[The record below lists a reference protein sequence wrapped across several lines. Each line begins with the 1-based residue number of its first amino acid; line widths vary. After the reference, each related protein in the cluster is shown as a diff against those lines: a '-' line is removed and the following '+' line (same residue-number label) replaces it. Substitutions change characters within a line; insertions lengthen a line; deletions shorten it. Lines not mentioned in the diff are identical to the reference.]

1 MGAGFR
7 DTPHGLLR
15 VLGLAF
21 GLAVV
26 VGGAVGQGIMRSPG
40 LVAAG
45 AGTATAIIAVW
56 IAAGLLASIDACA
69 VVELGASHPCAG
81 GPYAFARR
89 AFGPVAG
96 KLLGWTDW
104 LQGTVAMGFLG
115 VVFGEYVH
123 ALGVGQDLPLGALA
137 VLLILAVLAINWTG
151 TRVSGASQTVFTL
164 FKAVLLAG
172 LIAALL
178 AAPTPDAGARAAP
191 ALTPAMTFAGL
202 VVAMRAAFTTYS
214 GWNGSC
220 YFCEEI
226 EQPERNLS
234 RSIFGGLALISL
246 LYVLVNLALL
256 AVLTPAQI
264 AASKLPAADALQ
276 ATWGGSSGTVITL
289 LALVSIAAITNLY
302 AMGFTRVTHAMARDR
317 ALPEWLSRV
326 APGGTPRRALVMT
339 CASGA
344 AFAASGNYA
353 ALIAMSAVP
362 AATINLVMDLA
373 AIRLRRTE
381 PALPRP
387 FRMPWFPLPALIGAL
402 LNTALIAAMIWE
414 SPGSSLAGVAV
425 LAGIALFFLIRD
437 RRIAVA
443 A

>member
-1 MGAGFR
+1 
-7 DTPHGLLR
+7 

-26 VGGAVGQGIMRSPG
+26 IGGAVGQGIMRSPG

-45 AGTATAIIAVW
+45 AGTAWAILAVW
-56 IAAGLLASIDACA
+56 VAAGLLAAIDACA

-89 AFGPVAG
+89 AFGPLAG
-96 KLLGWTDW
+96 TMLGWTDW
-104 LQGTVAMGFLG
+104 LQGTVAMGFIA
-115 VVFGEYVH
+115 VVFGEYLH
-123 ALGVGQDLPLGALA
+123 TLGLGGGLPLGGLA
-137 VLLILAVLAINWTG
+137 ALLIVAVTAINWTG
-151 TRVSGASQTVFTL
+151 TRISGASQTAFTV

-172 LIAALL
+172 LVLALI
-178 AAPTPDAGARAAP
+178 AAP
-191 ALTPAMTFAGL
+191 APEAALPAVVGPVTTFAGL
-202 VVAMRAAFTTYS
+202 VVAMRAAVTTYS

-220 YFCEEI
+220 YFCEEMHA
-226 EQPERNLS
+226 PERNLA

-246 LYVLVNLALL
+246 LYVLVNAALL

-317 ALPEWLSRV
+317 ALPAWLARV
-326 APGGTPRRALVMT
+326 APQGTPRPALLLT
-339 CASGA
+339 SGTA
-344 AFAASGNYA
+344 APFAASGDYD
-353 ALIAMSAVP
+353 ALIAMAAVP
-362 AATINLVMDLA
+362 TATINLVMDFA

-381 PALPRP
+381 PGLARP
-387 FRMPWFPLPALIGAL
+387 FRMPLFPLPALVSAA
-402 LNTALIAAMIWE
+402 LNTALIAEMIWE
-414 SPGSSLAGVAV
+414 SPGNSLAGVAV
-425 LAGIALFFLIRD
+425 LLGIGLVYLVRERMAP
-437 RRIAVA
+437 APA
-443 A
+443 